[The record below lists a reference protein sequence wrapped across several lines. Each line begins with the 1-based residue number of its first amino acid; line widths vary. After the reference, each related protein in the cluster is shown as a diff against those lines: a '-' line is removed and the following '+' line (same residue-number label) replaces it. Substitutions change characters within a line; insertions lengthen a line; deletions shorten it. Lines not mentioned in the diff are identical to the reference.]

1 MGKQWEQWQTLFSWA
16 PKSLWMV
23 TTAMKF
29 KDACS
34 LEEKQWKPRLHI
46 KKRRHYFA
54 DKGPHGQSCG
64 FFGSHVWMWELD
76 HKEDW
81 APKNRCFWTVVL
93 EKMRVP
99 WTTRRWNQSI
109 LKEISCE
116 YSLEVLML
124 KLNLRYFG
132 HLMRRAGSLE
142 KTLILGKTEGRR
154 RRGWQRKWWLDGIT
168 DSMDMSSSKVQAWWR
183 TGKAGVLNSMVL
195 QRVRHDWATEQ
206 QQGGKC
212 LFHSWGHWGLIE
224 GSDPQSHMAW

>member
-1 MGKQWEQWQTLFSWA
+1 MGKQWKQWQTLFSWA
-16 PKSLWMV
+16 PKSLWMG
-23 TTAMKF
+23 TTAMKL

-81 APKNRCFWTVVL
+81 APKNRCFWTVVW

-109 LKEISCE
+109 LKGISPE
-116 YSLEVLML
+116 HTSEGLLL
-124 KLNLRYFG
+124 KLEAPILWPPDLKNWLIG
-132 HLMRRAGSLE
+132 KDPGAGNNWRQEE
-142 KTLILGKTEGRR
+142 KGTKEDQMV
-154 RRGWQRKWWLDGIT
+154 GW
-168 DSMDMSSSKVQAWWR
+168 
-183 TGKAGVLNSMVL
+183 
-195 QRVRHDWATEQ
+195 H
-206 QQGGKC
+206 
-212 LFHSWGHWGLIE
+212 H
-224 GSDPQSHMAW
+224 